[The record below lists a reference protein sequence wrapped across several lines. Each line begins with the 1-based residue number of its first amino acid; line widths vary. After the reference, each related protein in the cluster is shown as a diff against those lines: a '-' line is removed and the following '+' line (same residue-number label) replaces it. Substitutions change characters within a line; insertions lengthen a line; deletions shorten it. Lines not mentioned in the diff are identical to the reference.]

1 MDRHN
6 YLPWSILSVAL
17 LLPIWWVAYK
27 SAPFVELPFVIAK
40 ALPGFLENPDT
51 WANVWASLRRV
62 VIGLAIG
69 LSLGVGAAF
78 AMERSPFY
86 EHLLGVYVTGALRT
100 PSAIAAVMTLA
111 IFRGSEAGLYAV
123 VAFITF
129 PFITISLRDGLRSAD
144 HELDQV
150 SQIYRLG
157 SWRHMRH
164 VLAPFIAPYIFSAL
178 RNGHALAWKVIVVA
192 EIFGV
197 AKIGFGSQFE
207 RAFDYMLMVDVS
219 LWLLVFMAIVLF
231 VEYAVLRV
239 IERRVFRWR
248 DA

>member
-1 MDRHN
+1 MSRSN
-6 YLPWSILSVAL
+6 YLPWSFFSVFL
-17 LLPIWWVAYK
+17 LLPAWWLAYK
-27 SAPFVELPFVIAK
+27 TTTFVEDPRIIAA
-40 ALPGFLENPDT
+40 ALPDFLMNPDT
-51 WANVWASLRRV
+51 WVNIWASLRRV
-62 VIGLAIG
+62 VIGLTIG
-69 LSLGVGAAF
+69 VVLGVGAAF
-78 AMERSPFY
+78 AMERNRFA
-86 EHLLGVYVTGALRT
+86 EDMLNVYVTGALRT
-100 PSAIAAVMTLA
+100 PSAIAAVMALA

-129 PFITISLRDGLRSAD
+129 PFITVSLRDGLRSAD
-144 HELDQV
+144 RELDDV

-157 SWRHMRH
+157 TWKHIRH
-164 VLAPFIAPYIFSAL
+164 VLAPFVAPYIFSAL

-197 AKIGFGSQFE
+197 AKVGFGSRFE
-207 RAFDYMLMVDVS
+207 RAWDYILMVDVS